1 VSGIRILHIETAT
14 ASCSVAIAENG
25 ILCAS
30 RAVNDGLK
38 HAENLMRLI
47 REVLEEAG
55 WNHADLNAV
64 AVSAGPGSYTGLR
77 IGVSAAKGL
86 CYATDVPLIA
96 VSTLFTLASGFVKRY
111 PEAGAHLCPMIDA
124 RRMEVYTA
132 LYTRDL
138 HGLRPDH
145 PLVVLGIESI
155 PELNEQ
161 VIAFFGD
168 GAEKC
173 KDLLGLHPNARF
185 SYSVELSAADMITS
199 AYESYKLGSFADLAY
214 FEPEYLKPYHG
225 TPPQLKPAF

>member
-1 VSGIRILHIETAT
+1 MSGIRILHIETAT
-14 ASCSVAIAENG
+14 ASCSVAAGEDGN
-25 ILCAS
+25 L
-30 RAVNDGLK
+30 RALRVVNDGLK

-86 CYATDVPLIA
+86 CYATDIPLIA
-96 VSTLFTLASGFVKRY
+96 VSTLYTLASGFAKCY
-111 PEAGAHLCPMIDA
+111 PEMEAQLCPMIDA

-132 LYTRDL
+132 LFTRDL
-138 HGLRPDH
+138 HGLRPDY
-145 PLVVLGIESI
+145 PLVVLGVESL
-155 PELNEQ
+155 PELDQ
-161 VIAFFGD
+161 HVIAFFGD

-173 KDLLGLHPNARF
+173 KALLGQHPNARF
-185 SYSVELSAADMITS
+185 DNPVELSAADMLTA
-199 AYESYKLGSFADLAY
+199 AYESYQLGAFADLAY

-225 TPPQLKPAF
+225 TPPILKPAF